1 MDSFV
6 PKKKSAA
13 ESVTPEVLVNLRHRK
28 TTHTLPGEVVQG
40 VFKKFTRFRADK
52 YNRLYIRYVKNACN
66 TVYRITK
73 VINFPQS
80 ATTCL
85 YWGRAAESIAEKRRW
100 GLWSPYDLWCVPYD
114 LRTVCLALPGFT
126 KQAASRREAA
136 CLVLLME
143 RLLAQ
148 GSYAHVRF
156 ACAFL
161 AEFDGAVYKG
171 EERVIFTDTHVFTGV
186 VNRAALTNDNVAR
199 LCELAT
205 EQFDAESLAFRLTSV
220 LRTTYTFLVCH
231 FSSVLKGY
239 ATISST
245 RTCVRY

>member
-85 YWGRAAESIAEKRRW
+85 YWGRAAESIAEKRLW
-100 GLWSPYDLWCVPYD
+100 GVWSPYDLWCVCPMIFGPCVLRFRGSQNKRPPVGKPPVLCCLWNAYSLRGVTLTYD
-114 LRTVCLALPGFT
+114 LPAPFLQNSTVP
-126 KQAASRREAA
+126 
-136 CLVLLME
+136 
-143 RLLAQ
+143 
-148 GSYAHVRF
+148 
-156 ACAFL
+156 
-161 AEFDGAVYKG
+161 
-171 EERVIFTDTHVFTGV
+171 
-186 VNRAALTNDNVAR
+186 
-199 LCELAT
+199 
-205 EQFDAESLAFRLTSV
+205 
-220 LRTTYTFLVCH
+220 
-231 FSSVLKGY
+231 
-239 ATISST
+239 ST
-245 RTCVRY
+245 RAKSV

>member
-1 MDSFV
+1 MTQLSFVGRIRLSESILPSHMIRLHRQECGQMDSFV

-40 VFKKFTRFRADK
+40 VFKKFSRFRADK
-52 YNRLYIRYVKNACN
+52 YNRLYTRYVKNACN

-85 YWGRAAESIAEKRRW
+85 YWGRAAESIAEKRLW

-136 CLVLLME
+136 CLCCLWNAYSLRGVTLTYDLP
-143 RLLAQ
+143 AP
-148 GSYAHVRF
+148 
-156 ACAFL
+156 FL
-161 AEFDGAVYKG
+161 QNSTVP
-171 EERVIFTDTHVFTGV
+171 
-186 VNRAALTNDNVAR
+186 
-199 LCELAT
+199 
-205 EQFDAESLAFRLTSV
+205 
-220 LRTTYTFLVCH
+220 
-231 FSSVLKGY
+231 
-239 ATISST
+239 ST
-245 RTCVRY
+245 RAKSV

>member
-1 MDSFV
+1 MTQLSFVGRIRLSESILPSHMIRLHRQECGQMDSFV

-85 YWGRAAESIAEKRRW
+85 YWGRAAESIAEKRLW
-100 GLWSPYDLWCVPYD
+100 GVWSPYDLWCVCPMIFGPCV
-114 LRTVCLALPGFT
+114 LRFRGSQNKRPPVG
-126 KQAASRREAA
+126 EAA
-136 CLVLLME
+136 CLCCLWNAYSLRGVTLTYDLP
-143 RLLAQ
+143 AP
-148 GSYAHVRF
+148 
-156 ACAFL
+156 FL
-161 AEFDGAVYKG
+161 QNSTVP
-171 EERVIFTDTHVFTGV
+171 
-186 VNRAALTNDNVAR
+186 
-199 LCELAT
+199 
-205 EQFDAESLAFRLTSV
+205 
-220 LRTTYTFLVCH
+220 
-231 FSSVLKGY
+231 
-239 ATISST
+239 ST
-245 RTCVRY
+245 RAKSV